1 MVRKIV
7 VNFEPSFLQQSGP
20 IIQVIIEHPKLEQ
33 EEAKAVGLEFPRVR
47 AVNGLIDT
55 GSYFTIVNPALAET
69 YKLRYTAP
77 ALVRT
82 AGHMG
87 WYREY
92 AAAISFPDQHLQGF
106 DIFRVVA
113 CPLAS
118 AEMSCLIGR
127 DVLRHWELTYNG
139 NSGQVSIEDLRK
151 SKN

>member
-1 MVRKIV
+1 MSGKIA
-7 VNFEPSFLQQSGP
+7 VNFSPSFLQLSGP
-20 IIQVIIEHPKLEQ
+20 IIQVIVEHPTLEQ
-33 EEAKAVGLEFPRVR
+33 QEAKALGLEFPPVR
-47 AVNGLIDT
+47 PVNGLIDT
-55 GSYFTIVNPALAET
+55 GSFFTIFNPALAET
-69 YKLRYTAP
+69 YKLRYTGP

-82 AGHMG
+82 AGHMA

-92 AAAISFPDQHLQGF
+92 AAAISFPDQNLHGF

-139 NSGQVSIEDLRK
+139 SSGQVSIEDLRQK
-151 SKN
+151 I

>member
-1 MVRKIV
+1 MARKVV
-7 VNFEPSFLQQSGP
+7 VNFSPSVLQQSGP
-20 IIQVIIEHPKLEQ
+20 IIQVKVEHPKLEQ
-33 EEAKAVGLEFPRVR
+33 EEAKAVGLEFPAVR

-55 GSYFTIVNPALAET
+55 GSYFTILNPALAET

-82 AGHMG
+82 AGHMD
-87 WYREY
+87 WYPEY
-92 AAAISFPDQHLQGF
+92 AAAISFPNQNLQGF

-127 DVLRHWELTYNG
+127 DILRHWELTYNG
-139 NSGQVSIEDLRK
+139 NSGQVTIED
-151 SKN
+151 